1 MGLLRASFLWLFS
14 VAPIYSTHR
23 LVRSQKYHLSF
34 IISKSMANC
43 LDRNSYFFWF
53 LSVAPI
59 SSRRRK
65 YHLSFIISKSMANY
79 QTWTLLGD
87 VRNQILDLLRK
98 HDNLQEWD
106 IEILMSA
113 ITFHFNKDA
122 AVYQASHVFPETT
135 TTADPFF
142 PGKAIQQLME
152 QEKDDDEPPTHIL
165 SVQPAIHLALEEVL
179 QRYPG
184 HECVIVYLGMTAS
197 TLHVDG
203 DYVRELSRRGCLTFS
218 ILDLGFTG
226 NDWISSQGGNNE
238 TIYPLRMRFDLMA
251 SLTSTWILYETVLPT
266 YPGGLI
272 FNYSDID
279 LGTTAGEPAAAL
291 RSTRIRFLMAD
302 MIAQTAI
309 QRISFPLAQ
318 SVCCRKHKNSLPYE
332 FMDCCRS
339 KFCVHS

>member
-1 MGLLRASFLWLFS
+1 
-14 VAPIYSTHR
+14 
-23 LVRSQKYHLSF
+23 
-34 IISKSMANC
+34 
-43 LDRNSYFFWF
+43 
-53 LSVAPI
+53 
-59 SSRRRK
+59 
-65 YHLSFIISKSMANY
+65 MANY

-87 VRNQILDLLRK
+87 VRGQILDLLRK

-122 AVYQASHVFPETT
+122 GIYQASHVFPETT

-152 QEKDDDEPPTHIL
+152 QEKDDNQPPTPIL

-179 QRYPG
+179 QRYPS
-184 HECVIVYLGMTAS
+184 HACVIVYLGMTAS
-197 TLHVDG
+197 TLHVDE

-218 ILDLGFTG
+218 ILDLGLTG
-226 NDWISSQGGNNE
+226 NDWISSQGGNRE
-238 TIYPLRMRFDLMA
+238 TIFPFQVRFHLMA
-251 SLTSTWILYETVLPT
+251 SLTSTLVLYRTVLPT

-279 LGTTAGEPAAAL
+279 LGATAGEPAAAL

-309 QRISFPLAQ
+309 QRISFPLAR
-318 SVCCRKHKNSLPYE
+318 SICCRQQDNSYPYE
-332 FMDCCRS
+332 FTNCCIG
-339 KFCVHS
+339 KFFVHSYVHSCSKD